1 MTKIFIKLENIPMTD
16 TQTKTSTTPITYTKP
31 NINLIEIEV
40 KVLLWEESNA
50 TNLIEKLLAH
60 TDTKKTWWSNQLNH
74 YFLANGN
81 FQDLK
86 SKLQEYIH
94 ADHHHKLEDI
104 LINWKKHSIR
114 TRDADGKVLFVI
126 KATKDDT
133 SSENGTA
140 RLEFEHETPG
150 LTIHELDQLI
160 LDNGFE
166 YQSKWS
172 RNRKDFSYKDFNV
185 SIDKNAWYG
194 YVAEFEKIIS
204 DSNDIDQAKESI
216 RNELNSLW
224 IEELAQDRLERMFK
238 YYNENRPEYYGT
250 DKTFIIL

>member
-1 MTKIFIKLENIPMTD
+1 MFMTSN
-16 TQTKTSTTPITYTKP
+16 QTKTSKTPITYTKP
-31 NINLIEIEV
+31 NINLIEIEM
-40 KVLLWEESNA
+40 KVLLWEEKNA
-50 TNLIEKLLAH
+50 KNLVEKLLSH
-60 TDTKKTWWSNQLNH
+60 QDTKETWWSNQLNH

-81 FQDLK
+81 FKDLK
-86 SKLQEYIH
+86 NKLQEYIH
-94 ADHHHKLEDI
+94 TNHHNKLEDI

-114 TRDADGKVLFVI
+114 TRDADWKVLFVI

-150 LTIHELDQLI
+150 LTIHQLDQLI
-160 LDNGFE
+160 LDNWFE

-172 RNRKDFSYKDFNV
+172 RNRKDYAYKDFNV
-185 SIDKNAWYG
+185 SIDKNAGYG

-204 DSNDIDQAKESI
+204 DANEIDQAKKAI
-216 RNELNSLW
+216 RQELNSLG
-224 IEELAQDRLERMFK
+224 IEELPQDRLERMFK

-250 DKTFIIL
+250 EKTFTIL